1 MVNFPI
7 SSKTP
12 KNKRTASEAN
22 FSPLSNSNDN
32 SNSTTENPDLID
44 SLVDSQVN
52 LVNTTLHSINE
63 LIPKLTT
70 EQTPILQNLMTT
82 ITAQFDLLTK
92 SINILKKQKQQQQ
105 QQPLYGQPPAAA
117 NQYAITAEELER
129 QRSIVV
135 SGLPESTKQLPSER
149 MADDVVAVKHLL
161 DTSDAIKQWKIKGK
175 KMFQHLNIRPSLTL
189 EQRNRRKHL
198 IDECKKKRQ
207 ENPDQDWIVY
217 ADTVILRS
225 EVHIFRKQN

>member
-1 MVNFPI
+1 MVNVPI

-32 SNSTTENPDLID
+32 SNSTTENTDLIN

-52 LVNTTLHSINE
+52 L
-63 LIPKLTT
+63 
-70 EQTPILQNLMTT
+70 
-82 ITAQFDLLTK
+82 
-92 SINILKKQKQQQQ
+92 
-105 QQPLYGQPPAAA
+105 PPAAA

-161 DTSDAIKQWKIKGK
+161 DTTLAIKQWKINGK